1 MRSTSR
7 VIAIIG
13 IIIIAMAIAA
23 AAEMPD
29 AYYQAMSN
37 MKTEDTLCV
46 KNYNAGAS
54 VTESYTDFEYLH
66 KDTSIVSRSRANST
80 DNAVLEA
87 SINSEVIGNAHIA
100 WQSVNPALN
109 AWGRH
114 AILSRSSEDLTGVF
128 SISKFLQLWS
138 NSTVEGTS
146 IDWLPCA

>member
-1 MRSTSR
+1 MRSTFR

-13 IIIIAMAIAA
+13 IAIIAVAIA
-23 AAEMPD
+23 AAEMPAD
-29 AYYQAMSN
+29 YYQAMSN
-37 MKTEDTLCV
+37 MRTVDTLCV

-66 KDTSIVSRSRANST
+66 KDTSIVSRSRGNST

-100 WQSVNPALN
+100 WQSINPAPN

-114 AILSRSSEDLTGVF
+114 VMLSRSSDDLTGVF